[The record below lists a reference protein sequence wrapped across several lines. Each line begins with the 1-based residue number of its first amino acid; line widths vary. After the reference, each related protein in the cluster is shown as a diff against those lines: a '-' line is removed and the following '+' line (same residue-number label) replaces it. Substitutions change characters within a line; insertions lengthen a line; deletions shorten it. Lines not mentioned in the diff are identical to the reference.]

1 MPMPPLT
8 AIASGFADAIGAA
21 YNGTLDQLLV
31 VDCGNNTI
39 VSVTV
44 HTHAKSVVGTGYG
57 VLIDLA
63 LSADG
68 LHTYVVDGDKL
79 LRLSLTNLNRAAA
92 TVVASG
98 LGVNI
103 AQLGLDEAHG
113 HAYVVGG
120 PDLGSDNNWN
130 DYVNTSII
138 VPKIVRPRSR
148 HPGQGGVA
156 GAARSRRN
164 PAAPPQQRKLQLS
177 SVRFVYGVR
186 MCSMVRDE

>member
-68 LHTYVVDGDKL
+68 LHTYVVDG
-79 LRLSLTNLNRAAA
+79 
-92 TVVASG
+92 
-98 LGVNI
+98 
-103 AQLGLDEAHG
+103 
-113 HAYVVGG
+113 
-120 PDLGSDNNWN
+120 
-130 DYVNTSII
+130 
-138 VPKIVRPRSR
+138 
-148 HPGQGGVA
+148 
-156 GAARSRRN
+156 
-164 PAAPPQQRKLQLS
+164 
-177 SVRFVYGVR
+177 
-186 MCSMVRDE
+186 